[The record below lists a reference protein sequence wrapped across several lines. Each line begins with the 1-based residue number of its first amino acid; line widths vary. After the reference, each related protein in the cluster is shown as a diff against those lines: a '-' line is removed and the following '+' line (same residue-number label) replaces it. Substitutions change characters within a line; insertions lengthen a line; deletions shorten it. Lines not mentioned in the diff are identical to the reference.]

1 MCYNLVLSGDMD
13 MNEDILIKKINARL
27 IEHYRINRTE
37 KYVEVKTIDDSL
49 PRKND
54 YSSVIHY
61 LADYE
66 LKTNTDI
73 EDGISNYTIDKEK
86 DLVTIKYL
94 DGNIEEL
101 SLEEA
106 TIKFLERNQKKS
118 IDQRLAATRKRNFL
132 HFFVYS
138 CSYEIVYMILNL
150 ISQQNPSDVLLLGL
164 PSAICVALVYSIS
177 GSAKDVDIFKIQKW
191 LYENRDLVNE
201 VIQKEDSLYFKPVEV
216 DESGLIPVT
225 ISEEA
230 ITSRLPYPEEIY
242 HDGLNLGNINLL
254 DDFDLKDLK
263 KKTKKLQKEK
273 RKIKQ
278 L

>member
-1 MCYNLVLSGDMD
+1 MCYNLVLSGDVD
-13 MNEDILIKKINARL
+13 MNDSIFIRKINARL
-27 IEHYRINRTE
+27 IDHYRINRTE
-37 KYVEVKTIDDSL
+37 KYVEIKTIDDSL

-54 YSSVIHY
+54 YSDVIRY

-73 EDGISNYTIDKEK
+73 DDGISNYTIDKEK

-118 IDQRLAATRKRNFL
+118 IDQCLAVTRKRNFL
-132 HFFVYS
+132 HFLGYS

-164 PSAICVALVYSIS
+164 PSAICVSLVYSIS
-177 GSAKDVDIFKIQKW
+177 SSAQDVDIFKIKKW

-242 HDGLNLGNINLL
+242 RDGLNLGNINLL

>member
-1 MCYNLVLSGDMD
+1 
-13 MNEDILIKKINARL
+13 
-27 IEHYRINRTE
+27 
-37 KYVEVKTIDDSL
+37 
-49 PRKND
+49 
-54 YSSVIHY
+54 
-61 LADYE
+61 
-66 LKTNTDI
+66 
-73 EDGISNYTIDKEK
+73 
-86 DLVTIKYL
+86 
-94 DGNIEEL
+94 
-101 SLEEA
+101 
-106 TIKFLERNQKKS
+106 
-118 IDQRLAATRKRNFL
+118 
-132 HFFVYS
+132 
-138 CSYEIVYMILNL
+138 MILNL